1 MGIEAMKNMKLY
13 EPEDKMLSLLRDNYN
28 VLQSLGAFGISLGFG
43 DKTVRQVCEE
53 GGVDTF
59 TFLAVVNLTI
69 NGYYSQ
75 SSVEHLDVPTLLH
88 YLKASHEYYLGF
100 QLPYIRRELEESL
113 DGDDNLGK
121 LILKIFDEYARF
133 VTHHMKFEEKTLFP
147 YVEGLLKGERNDEYD
162 IETFS
167 KHHDQ
172 TGDKMREVKSII
184 IKYLPSDSKRNNM
197 LAAALHDIYNLEEW
211 LALHANVED
220 KIFKPA
226 IERLEKDVRRD
237 APATLNINKIIGSQ
251 SENEQLSEREKDVV
265 IGVVQGLTNK
275 EIADKLFIAPN
286 TVITHRRNISRKLQI
301 HSTAGLTIYAIVN
314 HLVDIGSVEL

>member
-1 MGIEAMKNMKLY
+1 MKNMKIY
-13 EPEDKMLSLLRDNYN
+13 ERDDKMLSLIRDNYN
-28 VLQSLGAFGISLGFG
+28 VLQSLGAFGLSLGFG

-53 GGVDTF
+53 VGVDTF

-75 SSVEHLDVPTLLH
+75 NDVEHLDVPTLLH

-100 QLPYIRRELEESL
+100 QLPYIRRELQESL
-113 DGDDNLGK
+113 DEDDNLGK

-133 VTHHMKFEEKTLFP
+133 VTHHMKFEEKALFP
-147 YVEGLLKGERNDEYD
+147 YVEGLLNGERRNEYD

-172 TGDKMREVKSII
+172 TGDKMKELKSII
-184 IKYLPSDSKRNNM
+184 IKYLPSDNRHNNM

-211 LALHANVED
+211 LALHANVEE
-220 KIFKPA
+220 KMFLPA
-226 IERLEKDVRRD
+226 IAHLEENLKKEPS
-237 APATLNINKIIGSQ
+237 AQLNIANIIGQQ
-251 SENEQLSEREKDVV
+251 SEGEQLSEREKDVV
-265 IGVVQGLTNK
+265 VCVVQGLTNK

-314 HLVDIGSVEL
+314 HLVDISSVEL

>member
-75 SSVEHLDVPTLLH
+75 SSAEHLDVPTLLH

>member
-1 MGIEAMKNMKLY
+1 
-13 EPEDKMLSLLRDNYN
+13 MLSLIRDNYN

-53 GGVDTF
+53 GNVDTF

-69 NGYYSQ
+69 NGYHSQ
-75 SSVEHLDVPTLLH
+75 NDVHHLDVRTLLR

-100 QLPYIRRELEESL
+100 QLPFLRRELSESL
-113 DGDDNLGK
+113 DDGDNLGR
-121 LILKIFDEYARF
+121 LIMKIFDEYAKF
-133 VTHHMKFEEKTLFP
+133 ISHHMRFEEKTLFP
-147 YVEGLLKGERNDEYD
+147 YVEGLLQGERRTGYD

-172 TGDKMREVKSII
+172 TGDKLKELKSII
-184 IKYLPSDSKRNNM
+184 IKYLPSDSKHNNM
-197 LAAALHDIYNLEEW
+197 LTAALHDIFNLEEW
-211 LALHANVED
+211 LALHASVEE
-220 KIFKPA
+220 KIFEPA
-226 IERLEKDVRRD
+226 IQLLESQFSKGEEMV
-237 APATLNINKIIGSQ
+237 NITKVIPQ
-251 SENEQLSEREKDVV
+251 SSEKAEQLSEREKDIV

-286 TVITHRRNISRKLQI
+286 TVITHRRNIARKLQI

-314 HLVDIGSVEL
+314 RLVDIGSVEL